1 MFNRLKPWLR
11 FFLSILYPEVC
22 EICGQS
28 LVNGESVLCTAC
40 NAAMPRTYNHRK
52 GSMSPIHR
60 RLFNHTPIEQ
70 AASLFDYVKQ
80 SPYARL
86 IHLMKY
92 NNRPD
97 IGVKLGQMFAHELDD
112 DHFFDD
118 ITMLVPIPVHYT
130 RLIKRGY
137 NQTEKVAEGIS
148 DVTSIP
154 VVNAL
159 KAVKSH
165 STQTAFSAYER
176 WKNVAGIYDISNPDL
191 LANQHIALIDDVI
204 TTGST
209 MVTCCEAIHQAAPTA
224 KISVISLGA
233 TKSD

>member
-1 MFNRLKPWLR
+1 MIRRIKPWLR
-11 FFLSILYPEVC
+11 SVLSILYPEVC

-28 LVNGESVLCTAC
+28 LVEGESVLCTAC

-52 GSMSPIHR
+52 GLMSPIHR

-70 AASLFDYVKQ
+70 AASMFDYVKL

-97 IGVKLGQMFAHELDD
+97 IGVKLGRMFARELDTE
-112 DHFFDD
+112 HFFDD

-130 RLIKRGY
+130 RLMKRGY

-148 DVTSIP
+148 DVTYIP
-154 VVNAL
+154 VVNVL
-159 KAVKSH
+159 RAVKSH

-176 WKNVAGIYDISNPDL
+176 WKNVAGIYDITNSDL

-209 MVTCCEAIHQAAPTA
+209 MVTCCETIHRTAPTA

-233 TKSD
+233 TKAD